1 MSIFAKLKKYPIKTA
16 FIMLS
21 ILYYI
26 TTAVVAIVLYILSWV
41 AFILCYPFD
50 KRRVVVHTISKW
62 ITDVTFGLP
71 PRMGRD
77 VIGRENID
85 PKQPYVM
92 VLNHNSMMD
101 IMCPYV
107 LPLIFKW
114 VSKREVY
121 KLPIIGRL
129 LLAHG
134 DIVINRASTKE
145 AMNLV
150 HTKGKEWLAKGAS
163 VSIFPE
169 GTRSKD
175 GEIHNFKAGA
185 FILAKDAG
193 VPILPIVLDGT
204 NKMMRKGFFMN
215 WRNHITIKVLPPIP
229 AEEVSERSV
238 KEVMAEVHDKMVDT
252 LAEIRKNK

>member
-1 MSIFAKLKKYPIKTA
+1 MLTLLY
-16 FIMLS
+16 FIAVFVIATS
-21 ILYYI
+21 LYVA
-26 TTAVVAIVLYILSWV
+26 TFVALVV
-41 AFILCYPFD
+41 CYPFD
-50 KRRVVVHTISKW
+50 KKRYVVHKISECLTLGIFKLAA
-62 ITDVTFGLP
+62 TKRT
-71 PRMGRD
+71 
-77 VIGRENID
+77 VIGMENID
-85 PKQPYVM
+85 PKATYVM
-92 VLNHNSMMD
+92 VLNHNSMAD
-101 IMCPYV
+101 IISIYN
-107 LPLIFKW
+107 LPLVFKW

-121 KLPIIGRL
+121 KIPIIGRL

-150 HTKGKEWLAKGAS
+150 HTKGKQWLAKGAS

-204 NKMMRKGFFMN
+204 RNMMRKGFFMN
-215 WRNHITIKVLPPIP
+215 WRNEITIKVLPPVS
-229 AEEVSERSV
+229 AEYVEEHSI
-238 KEVMAEVHDKMVDT
+238 KEVMAEVHDDMVAA
-252 LAEIRKNK
+252 LAEIRENKR